1 MSAHVALRKVEGS
14 VSLFPKTHCNHGSY
28 YMARGLWPIDFVKT
42 PLMASE
48 RSWISVSHSPQT
60 GSPISGGALM
70 CWTQFTPNQKVSRMT
85 RSSKPNFLQRGHL
98 SFTCSEFFLI
108 LLEHRTKQKI
118 FTQEK
123 TKQKQKPHQSLR
135 VHFQVCLQSFF
146 IPTLNTQPRP
156 PAPESVQDSRQVHP
170 RILKW

>member
-1 MSAHVALRKVEGS
+1 MNLQAALRRSCLLSAHVALRKVEGS

-98 SFTCSEFFLI
+98 SFTCSEFCLI

-118 FTQEK
+118 YTQEK
-123 TKQKQKPHQSLR
+123 TKTS
-135 VHFQVCLQSFF
+135 
-146 IPTLNTQPRP
+146 
-156 PAPESVQDSRQVHP
+156 PESQGTLSSLSPILLHSHP
-170 RILKW
+170 HHPA